1 MGLEDDLKARTSA
14 LISQQMANWVVEI
27 QRAIQGHQA
36 SLVRALDELGET
48 VARYDEKVDES
59 AIGAAIAEV
68 LAQQPPA
75 AGADYSGL
83 KASIATIEKG
93 TNLSE
98 VLTTLVTETTKHV
111 PRAAMFIL
119 KNNAAVGWFARGF
132 DHNDVVRSLSVP
144 LTADTVFRIVH
155 SSRHATRGHVTH
167 SPSTAQ
173 ALARLGGDA
182 QGVVAVPLILRD
194 KVAAVLYGAT
204 PEDEVP
210 AGAADAVEI
219 LVSFSGKVI
228 DVLSA
233 AAKAPA
239 AAGTS
244 TSPGIGSGHTS
255 PGLRPVPGPTTGPV
269 SAPVAPP
276 PFAPSIAAPPAPP
289 VSSQDIGGSTVM
301 FPGAS
306 PRTTGAHAPARPTA
320 VPFAPPAP
328 HPAPAPPA
336 APARAL
342 APEDQKAHDDAKRF
356 ARLVVSEI
364 KLYNEAKVA
373 EGRRT
378 KDIYE
383 RLKEDIE
390 RGRQMYHDRVPG
402 AVRDTTDYF
411 HDELVRILAGGDASA
426 LGAV

>member
-36 SLVRALDELGET
+36 ALVRALDDLGET
-48 VARYDEKVDES
+48 VARYDEKVDEPS
-59 AIGAAIAEV
+59 IGAAMAEV
-68 LAQQPPA
+68 LAQQPPTA
-75 AGADYSGL
+75 AAADYSGL
-83 KASIATIEKG
+83 KASIAAIEKG

-98 VLTTLVTETTKHV
+98 VLMALVTEASKHV

-132 DHNDVVRSLSVP
+132 DHNDIVRSLSVP
-144 LTADTVFRIVH
+144 LTTDTLFRIVH

-167 SPSTAQ
+167 SPGTAQ
-173 ALARLGGDA
+173 VLGRLGGDP
-182 QGVVAVPLILRD
+182 QGVLAVPLILRD
-194 KVAAVLYGAT
+194 KVAAVLYCDT

-210 AGAADAVEI
+210 PGAADVCEI

-228 DVLSA
+228 DVLSGAPKA
-233 AAKAPA
+233 AP
-239 AAGTS
+239 GTS
-244 TSPGIGSGHTS
+244 TGTTSPGIGGTS
-255 PGLRPVPGPTTGPV
+255 PGMRAV
-269 SAPVAPP
+269 SPP
-276 PFAPSIAAPPAPP
+276 P
-289 VSSQDIGGSTVM
+289 V
-301 FPGAS
+301 
-306 PRTTGAHAPARPTA
+306 
-320 VPFAPPAP
+320 
-328 HPAPAPPA
+328 PAPAPPPAPAA
-336 APARAL
+336 APAAAATDFSSSTVMFQPQSPTRSPLRPPTNPPLRQPSPFAAPPPAPPLPVAPSTPPTRAVG
-342 APEDQKAHDDAKRF
+342 PEEQKTHDDAKRF

-390 RGRQMYHDRVPG
+390 RGRQMYHDRVPPP
-402 AVRDTTDYF
+402 VRDATDYF

-426 LGAV
+426 LGAL

>member
-1 MGLEDDLKARTSA
+1 MSLEDDLKARTSA

-36 SLVRALDELGET
+36 ALVSALDELGET
-48 VARYDEKVDES
+48 VARYDEKVDEGS
-59 AIGAAIAEV
+59 IAAAVAEV
-68 LAQQPPA
+68 LAQQPPPA
-75 AGADYSGL
+75 PTADYSGL
-83 KASIATIEKG
+83 KASITAIEKG
-93 TNLSE
+93 ANLSE
-98 VLTTLVTETTKHV
+98 VLTTLVSEATKHL
-111 PRAAMFIL
+111 PRVAMFIL

-167 SPSTAQ
+167 SPGTTQ
-173 ALARLGGDA
+173 ALARLGGNP
-182 QGVVAVPLILRD
+182 QGVLAVPLILRD

-204 PEDEVP
+204 SEDEVAP
-210 AGAADAVEI
+210 AAADATEI
-219 LVSFSGKVI
+219 LVSFAGKVI

-239 AAGTS
+239 GPSASS
-244 TSPGIGSGHTS
+244 TSPGFGGTS
-255 PGLRPVPGPTTGPV
+255 PGMRPVTGPV
-269 SAPVAPP
+269 PAAAPPPAPVA
-276 PFAPSIAAPPAPP
+276 APVA
-289 VSSQDIGGSTVM
+289 SSPDIGGSTVM
-301 FPGAS
+301 FPGAGASRASSLRPPTNPPLRPS
-306 PRTTGAHAPARPTA
+306 P
-320 VPFAPPAP
+320 PFAAPPPPAP
-328 HPAPAPPA
+328 PPAPLAPPV
-336 APARAL
+336 RTI

-390 RGRQMYHDRVPG
+390 RGRQMYHDRVAPG
-402 AVRDTTDYF
+402 IRDATDYF
-411 HDELVRILAGGDASA
+411 QDELVRILAGGDASA
-426 LGAV
+426 LGPV